1 MSSNIAERKETILR
15 MLAEDQ
21 SISVSALSKQLGVTV
36 VTTRSDLATLEAEG
50 YLVRTHRRIPTRH
63 PKIMERIQ
71 KNRDAKNIIAAHQ

>member
-36 VTTRSDLATLEAEG
+36 VTTRSDLATLEASLLLIKVVLTG
-50 YLVRTHRRIPTRH
+50 INFLNFDNFFLTIFF
-63 PKIMERIQ
+63 I
-71 KNRDAKNIIAAHQ
+71 N